1 MLNNTKHEYD
11 TKRSNKGFLKRFFY
25 FLQGKVSLKQ
35 FQNPFVLRNSL
46 YPVKGVLSG
55 YKIPFVV
62 CAVLVLSLYIPL
74 AFVVASPGV
83 HVQVP
88 QSPLAPNQP
97 VYMEFFTD
105 PGEAGTIQL
114 DITKPPLLAIFWQ
127 SGPIPISGGILYDVT
142 APGFTD
148 PGTYVV
154 SAYVTL
160 SGGGGN
166 LQGSTTFEVVAGG
179 QPGGGQ
185 PGFDYNLEVQPPVTE
200 IGQGEIAHFQVIV
213 IYNNP
218 SYSGTMVS
226 INLTGL
232 GPGMQWHPE
241 PGGHISISTSHETPP
256 GTYHIDIIGEAQG
269 IVRQTV
275 ATLIV
280 RGGPEEP
287 PPEEHPEEPPP
298 EEHPPEP
305 PEEHPPEPPE
315 EHPPEPPEE
324 HPPEPPDEYPPEQWE
339 PERWEGEQHEEST
352 VTALLSNPLYL
363 IIIALMVI
371 IVLLIVALMRRS

>member
-1 MLNNTKHEYD
+1 MPNNTDHEYD
-11 TKRSNKGFLKRFFY
+11 IKRNNKGVLKRFFY

-35 FQNPFVLRNSL
+35 FQNPFVFRSSL
-46 YPVKGVLSG
+46 YPVKRVLSG

-62 CAVLVLSLYIPL
+62 CAVLVLSLYIPVAL
-74 AFVVASPGV
+74 VVANPGV

-97 VYMEFFTD
+97 VYIEFFTD
-105 PGEAGTIQL
+105 PGEDGTIQL

-166 LQGSTTFEVVAGG
+166 LYSSTTFEVVAGG
-179 QPGGGQ
+179 QPGGQ
-185 PGFDYNLEVQPPVTE
+185 PGFDYNLEVEPPVTE

-213 IYNNP
+213 IYSNP
-218 SYSGTMVS
+218 AYSGTMVS

-241 PGGHISISTSHETPP
+241 PGGHISIFTSHETPP

-275 ATLIV
+275 ATVIV
-280 RGGPEEP
+280 RGGEEEPPPEEP

-298 EEHPPEP
+298 EEHPEEPP
-305 PEEHPPEPPE
+305 PEEH
-315 EHPPEPPEE
+315 
-324 HPPEPPDEYPPEQWE
+324 PDEYPPEQWE

-352 VTALLSNPLYL
+352 VTELLSNPLYL